1 MRVLIEVEG
10 GCVTRITRAADRG
23 AFLVFV
29 VDHASLKAGDK
40 FAHDTFP
47 VDCASNARFNELL
60 EELAAAPVPAAQRSM
75 GVLQAENVAPDDA
88 PEWTAPDGLD

>member
-29 VDHASLKAGDK
+29 VDHDT
-40 FAHDTFP
+40 FPVDHDTFP